1 MTAAIYARVSTT
13 DQNCAMQLA
22 DMHGF
27 TGRSGWTFV
36 EYVDEGQSGAKS
48 SRPALN
54 RLMADARLRK
64 FNVVICWKLDR
75 FGRSML
81 DLLQNI
87 QTLTDLGIRFMCPN
101 QNIDTDQKNPIGKLT
116 LGILAV
122 IAEFERALIQER
134 VKAGVAQARAS
145 GKHCGRPQRVFRRD
159 QVQTM
164 RSEGKSWARIASE
177 LQVPVSTIRDA
188 YGKSGS

>member
-1 MTAAIYARVSTT
+1 
-13 DQNCAMQLA
+13 MQLA

-27 TGRSGWTFV
+27 TERSGWTFV
-36 EYVDEGQSGAKS
+36 EYVDEGQSGVKS

-54 RLMADARLRK
+54 RLMADAHLRK
-64 FNVVICWKLDR
+64 FDVVICWKLDR
-75 FGRSML
+75 FGRSTL

-87 QTLTDLGIRFMCPN
+87 RTLTDLGIRFICPD
-101 QNIDTDQKNPIGKLT
+101 QGIDTDQKNPIGRLT
-116 LGILAV
+116 ITLLAA
-122 IAEFERALIQER
+122 IAEFERDLIQER

-159 QVQTM
+159 QVKTM
-164 RSEGKSWARIASE
+164 RSEGKSWAKIASE

-188 YGKSGS
+188 YGKSPA